1 MFLGEAMH
9 TLPIFGTVVRAYGFA
24 LGRFGTVLR
33 LSWLWMAIYAAA
45 LFTWG
50 PEVNAAMAKFQ
61 QTQDPTVVQDMLGQI
76 FGLAIVQL
84 LAQVIVMVALLRAVI
99 SQNYREGV
107 PLHLFSGMPDL
118 RVLGVIL
125 LLVIAFM
132 AGAIGLAMVVG
143 LVEAILTAA
152 GAASA
157 LPILLLALYALII
170 WAGLR
175 ISLVMAVA
183 SVEPNLGVERS
194 WELTKGNVLRLLVSI
209 ILLALPFVIVLGAVF
224 FAVVVPAFGPL
235 PNIEGLSQQD
245 AQKAIQTY
253 MMTVQT
259 ALQANWPVYVAVTTL
274 LTLFGAGLQA
284 GFFGHAYRSLNGMDD
299 VG

>member
-1 MFLGEAMH
+1 
-9 TLPIFGTVVRAYGFA
+9 
-24 LGRFGTVLR
+24 
-33 LSWLWMAIYAAA
+33 MAIYAAA

-132 AGAIGLAMVVG
+132 AGQTRPMWDFENVGDWWTRADPKGIAPVIAVPTSIGYGASFGGLAALLGMMSSCASNVTVVNIDNG
-143 LVEAILTAA
+143 F
-152 GAASA
+152 GAA
-157 LPILLLALYALII
+157 
-170 WAGLR
+170 
-175 ISLVMAVA
+175 VVA
-183 SVEPNLGVERS
+183 SLINRS
-194 WELTKGNVLRLLVSI
+194 
-209 ILLALPFVIVLGAVF
+209 
-224 FAVVVPAFGPL
+224 
-235 PNIEGLSQQD
+235 
-245 AQKAIQTY
+245 
-253 MMTVQT
+253 
-259 ALQANWPVYVAVTTL
+259 
-274 LTLFGAGLQA
+274 
-284 GFFGHAYRSLNGMDD
+284 
-299 VG
+299 